1 MNYVEIVNL
10 VFSIIFGILTLLS
23 VFYVIFAVV
32 SVFKKKTYPEAKRQG
47 NYGIIIPA
55 RNEAKV
61 IGNLIES
68 IKQAK
73 YPQDKLHIFVIAH
86 NCSDNTAEVAR
97 SYGCTVYEYNNKEEA
112 TKGYGLRYL
121 FKQIEKDYG
130 IQSFDG
136 YFILDSDNIV
146 SSNYFQ
152 KMNDAFMY
160 YDCKNIVAS
169 FRNSKNFGKGII
181 PGLYGIY
188 FAIGCFLESRGR
200 TVCNCSTRVTGTG
213 YVINSE
219 SLKDGWNYV
228 TITEDWELT
237 VDQILA
243 GNKVQYCEDAIFYDE
258 QPTSFKIMWRQR
270 VRWKRGHY
278 LVFYYRF
285 KEILSHLFSRKGKFK
300 VTLYDIAYNI
310 SPIVITFFI
319 LTILQAGLLLL
330 GPLFTNMSLW
340 DIFINYDYSTNFFM
354 NLIFKNYDYNTNWFM
369 NLLFNQNSAY
379 LFSSLRTL
387 LLGYF
392 GMVFMAILCF
402 IMGRKKIRHVNFFLK
417 IALIII
423 WPAFLAIQFLI
434 DIHALF
440 VRNLAWKTI
449 PHADDTNIEKL
460 KDAGNEL

>member
-10 VFSIIFGILTLLS
+10 VFTIIFGILTLLS

-32 SVFKKKTYPEAKRQG
+32 SVFKKKTFPTAEKQG
-47 NYGIIIPA
+47 SYGIIIPA

-61 IGNLIES
+61 VGHLIES
-68 IKQAK
+68 IQKAN
-73 YPQDKLHIFVIAH
+73 YPQDKLKIFVIAH

-97 SYGCTVYEYNNKEEA
+97 SYGCTVYEYNNPQEA
-112 TKGYGLRYL
+112 TKGYGLKYL
-121 FKQIEKDYG
+121 FQQIEKDYG
-130 IQSFDG
+130 IQSYDG

-146 SSNYFQ
+146 ATNYFQ

-160 YDCKNIVAS
+160 YGCKNIVAS

-200 TVCNCSTRVTGTG
+200 TVCGCSTRVSGTG

-285 KEILSHLFSRKGKFK
+285 KEILQHLFSKKGKYK
-300 VTLYDIAYNI
+300 VTLFDIAYNI
-310 SPIVITFFI
+310 SPIVITFFF
-319 LTILQAGLLLL
+319 LTVLQVILLLL
-330 GPLFTNMSLW
+330 GPLFTDLSMYQ
-340 DIFINYDYSTNFFM
+340 IFINYDHSQNWLM
-354 NLIFKNYDYNTNWFM
+354 NLV
-369 NLLFNQNSAY
+369 FNQSY
-379 LFSSLRTL
+379 LFSNARTTI
-387 LLGYF
+387 LGYF

-402 IMGRKKIRHVNFFLK
+402 IMGRKKIRHVNIFLK
-417 IALIII
+417 IALIIL
-423 WPAFLAIQFLI
+423 WPLFLAIQFLI

-449 PHADDTNIEKL
+449 PHKDDTDIEKL
-460 KDAGNEL
+460 KNAGNEL

>member
-1 MNYVEIVNL
+1 MNYVQIVNL
-10 VFSIIFGILTLLS
+10 VFTIIFGVLTCLS
-23 VFYVIFAVV
+23 LFYVIFAIV
-32 SVFKKKTYPEAKRQG
+32 SVFKKKTFPTAEKQG

-55 RNEAKV
+55 RNEGKV

-68 IKQAK
+68 IQKSN
-73 YPQDKLHIFVIAH
+73 YPQDKLKIFVIAH
-86 NCSDNTAEVAR
+86 NCTDNTAEVAR

-130 IQSFDG
+130 IQSYDG

-146 SSNYFQ
+146 ATNYFQ

-160 YDCKNIVAS
+160 YGCKNIVAS

-200 TVCNCSTRVTGTG
+200 TVCGCSTRVSGTG
-213 YVINSE
+213 YVINSD

-285 KEILSHLFSRKGKFK
+285 KEILQHLFSKKGKYK

-310 SPIVITFFI
+310 SPVVITFFF
-319 LTILQAGLLLL
+319 LTVLQVILLLL
-330 GPLFTNMSLW
+330 GPLFTDLSLYQ
-340 DIFINYDYSTNFFM
+340 IFINYDYSQ
-354 NLIFKNYDYNTNWFM
+354 NWFM
-369 NLLFNQNSAY
+369 NLVFNQSY
-379 LFSSLRTL
+379 LFSNARTTIM
-387 LLGYF
+387 GYF

-417 IALIII
+417 IALIIV
-423 WPAFLAIQFLI
+423 WPLFLAIQFLI

-440 VRNLAWKTI
+440 VKNLAWKTI
-449 PHADDTNIEKL
+449 PHKDDTNIEKL
-460 KDAGNEL
+460 KNAGNEL

>member
-10 VFSIIFGILTLLS
+10 VFTIIFGILTLLS

-32 SVFKKKTYPEAKRQG
+32 SVFKKKTFPPAEKQG

-55 RNEAKV
+55 RNEGKV
-61 IGNLIES
+61 VGHLIES
-68 IKQAK
+68 IQKAN
-73 YPQDKLHIFVIAH
+73 YPQDKLKIFVIAH

-97 SYGCTVYEYNNKEEA
+97 SYGVTVYEYNNPAEA
-112 TKGYGLRYL
+112 TKGYGLKYL
-121 FKQIEKDYG
+121 FQQIEKDYG
-130 IQSFDG
+130 IQSYDG

-146 SSNYFQ
+146 ATNYFQ

-160 YDCKNIVAS
+160 YGCKNIVAS

-200 TVCNCSTRVTGTG
+200 TVCGCSTRVSGTG

-258 QPTSFKIMWRQR
+258 QPTTFKIMWRQR

-285 KEILSHLFSRKGKFK
+285 KEILQHLFSKKGKYK
-300 VTLYDIAYNI
+300 VTLFDIAYNI
-310 SPIVITFFI
+310 SPIVITFFF
-319 LTILQAGLLLL
+319 LTVLQVILLLL
-330 GPLFTNMSLW
+330 GPLFTDLSMYQ
-340 DIFINYDYSTNFFM
+340 IFINYDYSQ
-354 NLIFKNYDYNTNWFM
+354 NWFM
-369 NLLFNQNSAY
+369 NLVFNQSY
-379 LFSSLRTL
+379 LFSNARTIIM
-387 LLGYF
+387 GYF

-417 IALIII
+417 IALIIL
-423 WPAFLAIQFLI
+423 WPLFLAIQFLI

-449 PHADDTNIEKL
+449 PHKDDTDIEKL
-460 KDAGNEL
+460 KNAGNEL

>member
-10 VFSIIFGILTLLS
+10 VFTIIFGILTLLS

-32 SVFKKKTYPEAKRQG
+32 SVFKKKTFPPAEKQG

-55 RNEAKV
+55 RNEGKV
-61 IGNLIES
+61 VGHLIES
-68 IKQAK
+68 IQKAN
-73 YPQDKLHIFVIAH
+73 YPQDKLKIFVIAH

-97 SYGCTVYEYNNKEEA
+97 SYGVTVYEYNNPAEA
-112 TKGYGLRYL
+112 TKGYGLKYL
-121 FKQIEKDYG
+121 FQQIEKDYG
-130 IQSFDG
+130 IQSYDG

-146 SSNYFQ
+146 ATNYFQ

-160 YDCKNIVAS
+160 YGCKNIVAS

-200 TVCNCSTRVTGTG
+200 TVCGCSTRVSGTG

-258 QPTSFKIMWRQR
+258 QPTTFKIMWRQR

-285 KEILSHLFSRKGKFK
+285 KEILQHLFSKKGKYK
-300 VTLYDIAYNI
+300 VTLFDIAYNI
-310 SPIVITFFI
+310 SPIVITFFF
-319 LTILQAGLLLL
+319 LTVLQVILLLL
-330 GPLFTNMSLW
+330 GPLFTDLSMYQ
-340 DIFINYDYSTNFFM
+340 IFINYDYSQ
-354 NLIFKNYDYNTNWFM
+354 NWFM
-369 NLLFNQNSAY
+369 NLVFNQSY
-379 LFSSLRTL
+379 LFSNARTTIM
-387 LLGYF
+387 GYF
-392 GMVFMAILCF
+392 GMVFMAVLCF

-417 IALIII
+417 IALIIL
-423 WPAFLAIQFLI
+423 WPLFLAIQFLI

-449 PHADDTNIEKL
+449 PHKDDTDIEKL
-460 KDAGNEL
+460 KNAGNEL

>member
-10 VFSIIFGILTLLS
+10 VFTIIFGILTLLS

-32 SVFKKKTYPEAKRQG
+32 SVFKKKTFPPAEKQG

-55 RNEAKV
+55 RNEGKV
-61 IGNLIES
+61 VGHLIES
-68 IKQAK
+68 IQKAN
-73 YPQDKLHIFVIAH
+73 YPQDKLKIFVIAH

-97 SYGCTVYEYNNKEEA
+97 SYGVTVYEYNNPAEA
-112 TKGYGLRYL
+112 TKGYGLKYL
-121 FKQIEKDYG
+121 FQQIEKDYG
-130 IQSFDG
+130 IQSYDG

-146 SSNYFQ
+146 ATNYFQ

-160 YDCKNIVAS
+160 YGCKNIVAS

-200 TVCNCSTRVTGTG
+200 TVCGCSTRVSGTG

-258 QPTSFKIMWRQR
+258 QPTTFKIMWRQR

-285 KEILSHLFSRKGKFK
+285 KEILQHLFSKKGKYK
-300 VTLYDIAYNI
+300 VTLFDIAYNI
-310 SPIVITFFI
+310 SPIVITFFF
-319 LTILQAGLLLL
+319 LTVLQVILLLL
-330 GPLFTNMSLW
+330 GPLFTDLSMYQ
-340 DIFINYDYSTNFFM
+340 IFINYDYSQ
-354 NLIFKNYDYNTNWFM
+354 NWFM
-369 NLLFNQNSAY
+369 NLVFNQSY
-379 LFSSLRTL
+379 LFSNARTTIM
-387 LLGYF
+387 GYF

-417 IALIII
+417 IALIIL
-423 WPAFLAIQFLI
+423 WPLFLAIQFLI

-449 PHADDTNIEKL
+449 PHKDDTDIEKL
-460 KDAGNEL
+460 KNAGNEL